1 MAYKRIQTIGR
12 YEGVS
17 TDAKPTANIKE
28 GSQLSEL
35 DTGRR
40 FTMMDGAWKED
51 MAEPLSI
58 GNAIQLNN
66 KLRRLAELTLLEVQ
80 AANRAN
86 GIEVK

>member
-17 TDAKPTANIKE
+17 TDIKPTTDIKE

-35 DTGRR
+35 DTGRK

-51 MAEPLSI
+51 MSEFLTI
-58 GNAIQLNN
+58 GRAIELNN
-66 KLRRLAELTLLEVQ
+66 ELRALAEQTLLEVQ
-80 AANRAN
+80 AANRTN
-86 GIEVK
+86 GIVP